1 MIKMRSAQLLKWLG
15 FGILGATVLAGCGGG
30 ASTTSNTNNQQQ
42 VLSTYTGP
50 AAADADTRQFQTAFW
65 DNLRAAGRCGGCHD
79 PASATAQA
87 PYFAR
92 NDDVNLAYSALM
104 ATGGVSLNSTTAVPF
119 IDRTQSSS
127 SYIVTK
133 VRNHNCWL
141 GPAQGSVCADIMTAF
156 IDGWIGSSSGGS
168 TKQIVLNPPALVD
181 AGASKNYPP
190 IDANGVINFTTLP
203 TPATSLHGLLN
214 QHCAGCH
221 VSSSRTAQA
230 PFFAEIDTTKA
241 YEELKGSQKID
252 LDNPASSRI
261 VVRLREE
268 SHNCWTPNNCAAN
281 AQELENAV
289 TAFAAGLPTTAVASD
304 LIISKALKLKDAI
317 VASGGDRYENNVI
330 ALYEFKR
337 GTGSIAYDTSGV
349 SPAMNLSLSGL
360 PGEVTWVRGYGLQFK
375 GTGKAQASVANSQ
388 KLFNMIKD
396 IGEYSL
402 EAWVTP
408 ANVTQEGPAHI
419 ISYIGTASDRN
430 FTLGQSLYEYDVLNR
445 TNATLGTGAP
455 ATMTSG
461 ETLQATLQ
469 HVVMTVDPVNGK
481 RIYVNGVLKQ
491 TDGSSKGTLVN
502 WDNSFAFVMGNN
514 QGRTKPWSGKVRM
527 VAVHNRLLN
536 QAQITQ
542 NFKVGVGAKFLMLFS
557 VRNYTCPGN
566 TNANQCSDFIM
577 FEVSEFDN
585 YGYLFSNPVFIRLSN
600 DALASDVLIKGMR
613 IGMNGKEVS
622 AGQAYI
628 NMGPARAGVTIT
640 TSDDIKAGVPLS
652 TLGTIIASQKGAD
665 GDEFFLTFEQLVA
678 VSTHNYTEA
687 LPSGQLIDPTA
698 AGLQAKPTVSD
709 IGMRT
714 FDEINATMS
723 TLTGVS
729 QLTTQTEYNKV
740 KQQLP
745 TVETFTGFLSAHQ
758 MGVAQMAIIY
768 CDALVED
775 PVKRTAF
782 FGSFGFGSDVDTAF
796 NTSTTDSAQKNQI
809 LNALYNKMIGIPG
822 SGAALT
828 TAPTLL
834 SVKSELIG
842 PSTVNSNNMFDRLYN
857 ACASN
862 LKSSGLP
869 RATVCSVGGV
879 QDATRTKAM
888 VKAMC
893 AATLGSAALLVQ

>member
-1 MIKMRSAQLLKWLG
+1 MIKMRSVQLLKWLG
-15 FGILGATVLAGCGGG
+15 YSILGATVLAGCGGG

-65 DNLRAAGRCGGCHD
+65 ENLRASGRCGGCHD

-104 ATGGVSLNSTTAVPF
+104 ATGGVSLNSTTSAPF
-119 IDRTQSSS
+119 IDRTQSSA
-127 SYIVTK
+127 SYLVTK

-156 IDGWIGSSSGGS
+156 IDGWIGTTGGGS
-168 TKQIVLNPPALVD
+168 TKQIQLDPPVLVD
-181 AGASKNYPP
+181 AGASKNYPSN
-190 IDANGVINFTTLP
+190 DTQGVTNFTTLP
-203 TPATSLHGLLN
+203 TTATSLFGLLN
-214 QHCAGCH
+214 TNCIGCH

-230 PFFAEIDTTKA
+230 PFFAENDPIKA

-268 SHNCWTPNNCAAN
+268 SHNCWTPNNCESN
-281 AQELENAV
+281 AQELQDAV
-289 TAFAAGLPTTAVASD
+289 AAFAAGLPTTAVPSD

-317 VASGGDRYENNVI
+317 VASGGDRFENNVI
-330 ALYEFKR
+330 ALFEFKR

-360 PGEVTWVRGYGLQFK
+360 AGEVTWVRGYGLQFK

-388 KLFNMIKD
+388 KLHTMIKD

-408 ANVTQEGPAHI
+408 ANVTQEGPSHI
-419 ISYIGTASDRN
+419 ISYIGTADDRN

-455 ATMTSG
+455 GTMTSG

-502 WDNSFAFVMGNN
+502 WDNSYAFVLGNN
-514 QGRTKPWSGKVRM
+514 QGRTKPWAGKIRM
-527 VAVHNRLLN
+527 IAIHNRVLN

-557 VRNYTCPGN
+557 VRAYTCPGN

-577 FEVSEFDN
+577 FEVSEYDN
-585 YGYLFSNPVFIRLSN
+585 YSYLFSNPVFIRLSN
-600 DALASDVLIKGMR
+600 DALASDIVIKGMR
-613 IGMNGKEVS
+613 IGLNGKEVS

-628 NMGPARAGVTIT
+628 NMGTPGVGVTVSTTDNIT
-640 TSDDIKAGVPLS
+640 TGVPLS
-652 TLGTIIASQKGAD
+652 GLGTIIASQKGAD

-678 VSTHNYTEA
+678 VSTHDYTEP
-687 LPSGQLIDPTA
+687 LPTGQLVDPLA

-714 FDEINATMS
+714 FDEINATMA
-723 TLTGVS
+723 TLTGVDP
-729 QLTTQTEYNKV
+729 LTVKSEYDVV

-745 TVETFTGFLSAHQ
+745 TVENFTSFLSAHQ
-758 MGVAQMAIIY
+758 MGIAQMAIIY

-782 FGSFGFGSDVDTAF
+782 FGSFGFGSDVDSAF
-796 NTSTTDSAQKNQI
+796 GSGDSTQKNQI

-828 TAPTLL
+828 TAPTLA

-842 PSTVNSNNMFDRLYN
+842 PATVNSNNMFDRLYN

-869 RATVCSVGGV
+869 RTNVCSVGGV